1 MLFHIVFILVLPKGF
16 EPLLSGLE
24 PPVLPLHQRR
34 LLLVAST
41 GFEPIL
47 KVPKT
52 FVLTIT
58 L

>member
-34 LLLVAST
+34 KFIVTSIGL
-41 GFEPIL
+41 EPIL